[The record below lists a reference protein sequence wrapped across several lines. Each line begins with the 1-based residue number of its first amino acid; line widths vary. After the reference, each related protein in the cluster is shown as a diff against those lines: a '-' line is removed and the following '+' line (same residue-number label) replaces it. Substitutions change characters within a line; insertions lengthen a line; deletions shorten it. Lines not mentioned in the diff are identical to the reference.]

1 MSLIE
6 SLRLFTTKQ
15 NNVEEILE
23 YNDFGKCK
31 EFAYD
36 YEEYLIDEEYFTWQD
51 IKDLQM
57 ANIKEEIYKCEDY
70 KIINKKLKEIGIKN
84 ISKIILS
91 NECKEIWDD
100 VYSDL
105 INCIKARAIVGK
117 ENFFFEKIIEVYASG
132 GWPCGWEGNFPNGRM
147 KVFYTKK

>member
-1 MSLIE
+1 MGVGK
-6 SLRLFTTKQ
+6 TTKRTPYQ
-15 NNVEEILE
+15 VMHIIP
-23 YNDFGKCK
+23 K
-31 EFAYD
+31 EFKNHP
-36 YEEYLIDEEYFTWQD
+36 LI
-51 IKDLQM
+51 
-57 ANIKEEIYKCEDY
+57 
-70 KIINKKLKEIGIKN
+70 KKIGIKN

-117 ENFFFEKIIEVYASG
+117 GNFFFEKIIEVYLSG

-147 KVFYTKK
+147 KVSYTKK